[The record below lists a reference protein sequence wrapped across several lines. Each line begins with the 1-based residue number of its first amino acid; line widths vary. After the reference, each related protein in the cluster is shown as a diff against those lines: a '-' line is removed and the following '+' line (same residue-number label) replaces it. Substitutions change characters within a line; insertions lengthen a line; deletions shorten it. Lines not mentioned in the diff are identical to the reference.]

1 MRTWLFLLVSAY
13 DEDANLTFDVQ
24 ADVNTRS
31 YSSEQPNTIIHEPE
45 LLPMPL
51 SSVRL
56 VRKIRDPRTGIVA
69 DKIVSRLIP
78 LPDEEKAKIRA
89 DFKAGAITAQQMKKR
104 MSARTIPG
112 SKEAYGKWILIPS
125 PTRGK
130 KGISGVKDPDDATLR
145 FEVEEKTWTPTLLR
159 APMPDGVIDEL
170 RNKYSRFRTRH
181 EPGYQLA
188 LEHRA
193 RCKAEYKAWVASG
206 GGMLTTATK
215 EARRVEREKLKEK
228 GEPTLEKGEPTLEKE
243 VLERIGE
250 VMKGKG
256 IEMTGRRRR
265 DVERNLRKGGVRWGG
280 GVEGPEIRRAGT
292 AEEEEEEKEEEDDE
306 DWEEEEEEEELI
318 EDERPREEKRPTL

>member
-13 DEDANLTFDVQ
+13 DEDANLTFDIQ

-112 SKEAYGKWILIPS
+112 SKEAYGKWIIIPG

-130 KGISGVKDPDDATLR
+130 KGIPIVKDPDDVTVR
-145 FEVEEKTWTPTLLR
+145 FEVEERTWTPTLLR

-193 RCKAEYKAWVASG
+193 RRKAEYKAWVASG

-215 EARRVEREKLKEK
+215 EARRVERETLKER
-228 GEPTLEKGEPTLEKE
+228 GEPTLEKE

-265 DVERNLRKGGVRWGG
+265 EVERNLRKGGVRWGG
-280 GVEGPEIRRAGT
+280 GVEGPEVRRAGT
-292 AEEEEEEKEEEDDE
+292 AEEDDE
-306 DWEEEEEEEELI
+306 DWEDEEEEEEDELI